1 MKLITLLLAMP
12 LLAHAAPHKD
22 LGRFLDALHWVEASG
37 GTGPI
42 KGDKGRSL
50 GPLQIS
56 KAYWI
61 DAKVAGRYEDC
72 AGLAYSQKVAI
83 AYFEKHCPAA
93 LEDGDWEKLARIHN
107 GGPTG
112 HRRNSTLA
120 HWRKVKKE
128 MDNE

>member
-22 LGRFLDALHWVEASG
+22 LGRFLEALHRVETSG

-42 KGDKGRSL
+42 KGDNGRSL

-56 KAYWI
+56 KAYWV
-61 DAKVAGRYEDC
+61 DSKAPGKYADC
-72 AGLAYSQKVAI
+72 AGLAYSQKVVI
-83 AYFEKHCPAA
+83 AYFEKYCPAA
-93 LEDGDWEKLARIHN
+93 LKQGDWEKLARIHN
-107 GGPTG
+107 GGPQG
-112 HRRNSTLA
+112 HRRNSTLP

-128 MDNE
+128 MRK